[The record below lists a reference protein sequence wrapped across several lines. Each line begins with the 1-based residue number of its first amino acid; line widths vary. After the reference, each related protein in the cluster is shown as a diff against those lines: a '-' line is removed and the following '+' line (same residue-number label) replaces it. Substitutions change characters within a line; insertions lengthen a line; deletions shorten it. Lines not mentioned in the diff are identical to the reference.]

1 MPASLL
7 ESQLVALE
15 TPGLDEGVITVD
27 ASQSPE
33 AIVDTVLQQLEMRS
47 LAPPRDDRARP

>member
-1 MPASLL
+1 LL
-7 ESQLVALE
+7 ESQLIALE